1 MVQGFSS
8 SQRGNG
14 IMVDQRGYVYNLR
27 HTFKNDVRDNE
38 KKITWKCKLY
48 NSKKYPI
55 QCPAQAW
62 TRGDRILKFFNKH
75 CHPPD
80 L

>member
-14 IMVDQRGYVYNLR
+14 IMVDQKGYVYNLR

-38 KKITWKCKLY
+38 KKNYLEVQTL
-48 NSKKYPI
+48 
-55 QCPAQAW
+55 Q
-62 TRGDRILKFFNKH
+62 
-75 CHPPD
+75 
-80 L
+80 